1 MSNAELMTEEQM
13 AANGAQLMLVS
24 DPEKQVEQA
33 TRACTVLMKIVE
45 AKRLYEEFGSG
56 RNKKRHLKVEAW
68 LLLGHFFGVTTRTE
82 SVISVQDDA
91 TGHFGFEATIE
102 ALDSRG
108 QVRGRAIARCMSNEE
123 NWGMVAKY
131 EGNGDDRQKVG
142 ERQKAM
148 AQLES
153 MAQTRATGKVLSSL
167 FRWVVILG
175 APNVSGTPAEE
186 MGAGQ
191 QKQQATAQAT
201 GDRISQPQVKRIFGV
216 AHGVG
221 MPLTELPKIL
231 HAHGFSQSH
240 EVTKDRYEAVI
251 ADIQAWKAGQ

>member
-1 MSNAELMTEEQM
+1 MSTELMTDEQM
-13 AANGAQLMLVS
+13 AENGTQLMLVS
-24 DPEKQVEQA
+24 DPEKQVEAA

-45 AKRLYEEFGSG
+45 AKRLYEEFGRG
-56 RNKKRHLKVEAW
+56 KDKKRHLKVEAW

-91 TGHFGFEATIE
+91 TGHYGFEATIE
-102 ALDSRG
+102 ALDGRG
-108 QVRGRAIARCMSNEE
+108 QVRGRSIARCMSNEE

-131 EGNGDDRQKVG
+131 EWKGENREQVG

-148 AQLES
+148 AQLSS
-153 MAQTRATGKVLSSL
+153 MAQTRATGKVLCSL

-186 MGAGQ
+186 MGGYQ
-191 QKQQATAQAT
+191 RKPEATTEQPAN
-201 GDRISQPQVKRIFGV
+201 RISDAQRKRIFGV

-221 MPLTELPKIL
+221 MPIENLPTIL
-231 HAHGFSQSH
+231 HKHGFEQAH
-240 EVTKDRYEAVI
+240 EVTKDRYDAVVSE
-251 ADIQAWKAGQ
+251 IQNWKAGQ

>member
-13 AANGAQLMLVS
+13 AESGTQLMLVS
-24 DPEKQVEQA
+24 DPEKQVLAA
-33 TRACTVLMKIVE
+33 TKACTVLMKIVE
-45 AKRLYEEFGSG
+45 AKHLYEEFGRG
-56 RNKKRHLKVEAW
+56 KDRKRHLKVEAW

-102 ALDSRG
+102 ALDGRG

-131 EGNGDDRQKVG
+131 EWKGETREEVG
-142 ERQKAM
+142 QRQKAM
-148 AQLES
+148 AQLSS
-153 MAQTRATGKVLSSL
+153 MAQTRATGRVLSSL

-175 APNVSGTPAEE
+175 VPNVSGTPAEE
-186 MGAGQ
+186 MGRTQ
-191 QKQQATAQAT
+191 RKPEATTEQPANRITDAQ
-201 GDRISQPQVKRIFGV
+201 RKRIFGV

-221 MPLTELPKIL
+221 MPIENLPTIMHK
-231 HAHGFSQSH
+231 HGFEQAH
-240 EVTKDRYEAVI
+240 EVTKDRYDAVV
-251 ADIQAWKAGQ
+251 AEIQNWKVGQ